1 VIRVPFGVVLVMAIG
16 GVCSACE
23 NHSASGSA
31 EASAS
36 ASASASLSDEAAAP
50 SAGGALDAAPN
61 QEAEAALAEEDDHLT
76 DELQSQHRH
85 HHQGFAG
92 FVILAVETLGIAPDQ
107 QASIDG
113 IRKEFRTKMKPV
125 REANVAVL
133 ELLADG
139 VTAGTIDKAKVDAA
153 VARTATASAAV
164 QGATPDLLN
173 QLHTVLRPEQRAALV
188 DKVDAHW
195 TVWRDANAADKTGD
209 ASVPDRHIPHLA
221 KEIGLT
227 SDQVDKLRANLDA
240 AKDAKK
246 PFDGA
251 AAEAYIT
258 AFDAAFVAETF
269 DAKKLPAAA
278 SESSRIVS
286 WGAERMARFYEA
298 LAPVLTADQR
308 TQVADKLRHRA
319 DHTPKEKP

>member
-1 VIRVPFGVVLVMAIG
+1 VIRVPFGVVLVTVVGA
-16 GVCSACE
+16 VCSACE
-23 NHSASGSA
+23 NHSASTPAEASA
-31 EASAS
+31 AASAS
-36 ASASASLSDEAAAP
+36 ASSSDEAAAP
-50 SAGGALDAAPN
+50 SALLDAAPS
-61 QEAEAALAEEDDHLT
+61 QDTEAAQTEEDDHLT

-92 FVILAVETLGIAPDQ
+92 FVIMAVETLGIAPDQ
-107 QASIDG
+107 QATVDE

-125 REANVAVL
+125 REANAAVL
-133 ELLADG
+133 DLLADG
-139 VTAGTIDKAKVDAA
+139 IAAGTIDKAKVDAA
-153 VARTATASAAV
+153 VARAGTASAAV
-164 QGATPDLLN
+164 QGVTPDLLN
-173 QLHTVLRPEQRAALV
+173 KLHAALRPEQRAALV

-195 TVWRDANAADKTGD
+195 TVWRDANSAEKTADS
-209 ASVPDRHIPHLA
+209 SVPDRHIHHLA

-240 AKDAKK
+240 TKDAKK
-246 PFDGA
+246 PFDAA
-251 AAEAYIT
+251 AAEAYIK
-258 AFDAAFVAETF
+258 AFDAAFVAEAF

-308 TQVADKLRHRA
+308 TQVAEKLRHRA